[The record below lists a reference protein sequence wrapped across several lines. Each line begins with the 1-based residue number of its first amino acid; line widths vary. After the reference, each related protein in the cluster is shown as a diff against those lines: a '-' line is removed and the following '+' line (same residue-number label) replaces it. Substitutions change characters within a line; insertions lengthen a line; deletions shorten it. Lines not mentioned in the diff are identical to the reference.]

1 VSLARRRRPLDVWPA
16 FVDAV
21 ASLLMVVIFVL
32 LVAAVGQQ
40 FLTGA
45 ILGRDQALARLN
57 ARVSELADMLAMQR
71 AESARVSELLAVRT
85 ASLAA
90 AEDARVAQQTR
101 LDEQATQLEE
111 RAGIIDTQSREL
123 EQAAARLAALENDV
137 AALEALKA
145 RLASDLEEAAAARDD
160 LGARLSEQN
169 ELNVAAQAQIE
180 LLNQQLAELRS
191 QLASLTE
198 TLEASEAE
206 IARKNLRI
214 SELGEK
220 LNVAL
225 AAKAAQLQRYRSD
238 FFGRL
243 REALADVPG
252 IRVVGDRFVL
262 PAELLFASGTDELG
276 PAGRRQVAHVA
287 ETLARLMTQIPP
299 DIDWILRVDGH
310 TDRRPINTERFPSN
324 WELSAA
330 RAIAI
335 VRELMRFGIPPE
347 RLAATGFGAEHPIDT
362 GDDPASLAR
371 NRRIEFKLTSR

>member
-1 VSLARRRRPLDVWPA
+1 MNLARRRRPLDVWPA

-45 ILGRDQALARLN
+45 ILGRDRALERLN
-57 ARVSELADMLAMQR
+57 ARVTELADLLSMQR
-71 AESARVSELLAVRT
+71 VEHARVSELLAMRT

-90 AEDARVAQQTR
+90 AEKAQAAQQETIG
-101 LDEQATQLEE
+101 EQAALLEE
-111 RAGIIDTQSREL
+111 RAGLIAEQGHELDAQSREL
-123 EQAAARLAALENDV
+123 ARLENDV
-137 AALEALKA
+137 AALESLKA
-145 RLASDLEEAAAARDD
+145 RLERDVEQALAERDD
-160 LGARLSEQN
+160 VRAALAEEN
-169 ELNVAAQAQIE
+169 ALNLAVQAQIE
-180 LLNQQLAELRS
+180 HLNRQLSELRA
-191 QLASLTE
+191 QLGRLAE
-198 TLEASEAE
+198 TLEVAEREARE
-206 IARKNLRI
+206 KDLQIA
-214 SELGEK
+214 ELGEK

-243 REALADVPG
+243 REALAEAPG
-252 IRVVGDRFVL
+252 VRVVGDRFVL

-287 ETLARLMTQIPP
+287 GTLARLMDEIPA

-310 TDRRPINTERFPSN
+310 TDRRPISTERFPSN
-324 WELSAA
+324 WELSTA

-335 VRELMRFGIPPE
+335 VRELIRFGIPPG
-347 RLAATGFGAEHPIDT
+347 RLAAAGFGANHPIDA
-362 GDDPASLAR
+362 GDDAAALAR